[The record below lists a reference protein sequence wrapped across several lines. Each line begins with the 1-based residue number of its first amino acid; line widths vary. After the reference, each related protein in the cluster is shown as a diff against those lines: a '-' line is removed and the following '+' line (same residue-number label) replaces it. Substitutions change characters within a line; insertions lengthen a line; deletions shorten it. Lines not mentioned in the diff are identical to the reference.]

1 MATVSS
7 IKTKMTSDRYITA
20 TLDYVTKKFVE
31 LDKSE
36 GEEIYKYYLSLTEK
50 EHGSVT
56 NEILNSDAAKG
67 MAELE
72 NANLYFSPSYINVLK
87 SHTKLTPKC
96 FAMTAIN
103 CSEQNMVEEWK
114 NVRKMWKQDKGILA
128 HHFYQ
133 SFPKE
138 DNISPELAHKI
149 GVQWAERCFEG
160 FQVCVVTH
168 VGANFVH
175 NHVVI
180 NSCNIATGKKWLDN
194 KSSIKFLRNQ
204 SDLICATN
212 NLNILDD
219 DYKTSRDNV
228 SVDSYHIE
236 EHKKVASWKYPIV
249 EALDIALKTA
259 KTKEDFIRVMNQYGF
274 DVKYRDTYITISDSK
289 EHKVRT
295 NTLARQFGEKYYK
308 ENIDKVLGVTVE
320 GKYAPHDTRSK
331 SIENVVNDA
340 TKKLRPY
347 YGIGFEQKDGNNEFY
362 AQLAKKQLDT
372 STRLDAE
379 ITTAAYQRK
388 LAMRSMTSTAVFST
402 RSAKFAA
409 KMFLYFSLSVKLTL
423 LRAMKPLAKLNEKYK
438 VFTKDKNE
446 KIYSYKMYRN
456 PVTSNKNK
464 SPRVIGNINKNVLM
478 QSLGENYAVK
488 IDARLLPKLMN
499 APIYYSAN
507 ILNDGRATVFI
518 KKENKDKLQEILGT
532 KILTDNK
539 SAEQRK
545 RDAQLSRQR
554 KLEYDRN
561 KSKYAELKEYEG
573 RLRSDVVTG
582 REVEFVKKSELVVS
596 YSKIKNTEKYRLLYK
611 AADAEKL
618 YNEIYP
624 DKSFVNSNIG
634 AKDSSEVRE
643 IAQKC
648 GTIPLYKMITGDEL
662 MKLRGSVDNIISAV
676 YYKPDADKYNL
687 VYLKTDKDKVDDIL
701 YYNDMVDERAFE
713 TASQIKSFA
722 ELIQKSN
729 SQPMYLKNVSRNQI
743 KAIVKSKVNVGYI
756 KGRSDK
762 YYLVYDKADQYKM
775 NTILNKNR
783 TTTFNQSPPYTPT
796 M

>member
-50 EHGSVT
+50 EHGSVI

-114 NVRKMWKQDKGILA
+114 NVRKIWKQDKGILA

-175 NHVVI
+175 NHVVV

-204 SDLICATN
+204 SDLICAAN

-236 EHKKVASWKYPIV
+236 EHKKAASWKYPIV

-320 GKYAPHDTRSK
+320 GKYTPHDKRSK

-362 AQLAKKQLDT
+362 AQLAK
-372 STRLDAE
+372 S
-379 ITTAAYQRK
+379 
-388 LAMRSMTSTAVFST
+388 
-402 RSAKFAA
+402 
-409 KMFLYFSLSVKLTL
+409 SL
-423 LRAMKPLAKLNEKYK
+423 
-438 VFTKDKNE
+438 
-446 KIYSYKMYRN
+446 
-456 PVTSNKNK
+456 
-464 SPRVIGNINKNVLM
+464 IN
-478 QSLGENYAVK
+478 
-488 IDARLLPKLMN
+488 
-499 APIYYSAN
+499 
-507 ILNDGRATVFI
+507 
-518 KKENKDKLQEILGT
+518 
-532 KILTDNK
+532 
-539 SAEQRK
+539 
-545 RDAQLSRQR
+545 RQ
-554 KLEYDRN
+554 D
-561 KSKYAELKEYEG
+561 
-573 RLRSDVVTG
+573 
-582 REVEFVKKSELVVS
+582 
-596 YSKIKNTEKYRLLYK
+596 
-611 AADAEKL
+611 
-618 YNEIYP
+618 
-624 DKSFVNSNIG
+624 
-634 AKDSSEVRE
+634 
-643 IAQKC
+643 
-648 GTIPLYKMITGDEL
+648 
-662 MKLRGSVDNIISAV
+662 
-676 YYKPDADKYNL
+676 
-687 VYLKTDKDKVDDIL
+687 
-701 YYNDMVDERAFE
+701 
-713 TASQIKSFA
+713 
-722 ELIQKSN
+722 
-729 SQPMYLKNVSRNQI
+729 
-743 KAIVKSKVNVGYI
+743 
-756 KGRSDK
+756 
-762 YYLVYDKADQYKM
+762 
-775 NTILNKNR
+775 
-783 TTTFNQSPPYTPT
+783 
-796 M
+796 

>member
-320 GKYAPHDTRSK
+320 GKYTPHDKRSK

-362 AQLAKKQLDT
+362 AQLAKKQLDK
-372 STRLDAE
+372 SSRLDAE
-379 ITTAAYQRK
+379 ITTAAFQKK
-388 LAMRSMTSTAVFST
+388 LAMRSMTSTAVIST
-402 RSAKFAA
+402 RSARFAA
-409 KMFLYFSLSVKLTL
+409 KMFLYFSLSVKLAL

-456 PVTSNKNK
+456 PVTSNTNKN
-464 SPRVIGNINKNVLM
+464 PRVIGNINKNVLM

-532 KILTDNK
+532 KILTDNR

-582 REVEFVKKSELVVS
+582 REVEFVKKSELVV
-596 YSKIKNTEKYRLLYK
+596 
-611 AADAEKL
+611 
-618 YNEIYP
+618 
-624 DKSFVNSNIG
+624 
-634 AKDSSEVRE
+634 
-643 IAQKC
+643 
-648 GTIPLYKMITGDEL
+648 
-662 MKLRGSVDNIISAV
+662 
-676 YYKPDADKYNL
+676 
-687 VYLKTDKDKVDDIL
+687 
-701 YYNDMVDERAFE
+701 
-713 TASQIKSFA
+713 
-722 ELIQKSN
+722 
-729 SQPMYLKNVSRNQI
+729 
-743 KAIVKSKVNVGYI
+743 
-756 KGRSDK
+756 
-762 YYLVYDKADQYKM
+762 
-775 NTILNKNR
+775 
-783 TTTFNQSPPYTPT
+783 
-796 M
+796 

>member
-50 EHGSVT
+50 EHGSVI

-114 NVRKMWKQDKGILA
+114 NVRKIWKQDKGILA

-175 NHVVI
+175 NHVVV

-204 SDLICATN
+204 SDLICAAN

-236 EHKKVASWKYPIV
+236 EHKKAASWKYPIV

-320 GKYAPHDTRSK
+320 GKYTPHDKRSK

-372 STRLDAE
+372 SSRLDAE
-379 ITTAAYQRK
+379 ITTAAFQKK
-388 LAMRSMTSTAVFST
+388 LAMRSMTSTAVIST

-409 KMFLYFSLSVKLTL
+409 KMFLYFSLSVKLAL

-456 PVTSNKNK
+456 PVTSNTNKN
-464 SPRVIGNINKNVLM
+464 PRVIGNINKNVLM

-532 KILTDNK
+532 KILTDNR

-545 RDAQLSRQR
+545 RDAQLSIAREARLTCQLAQR
-554 KLEYDRN
+554 HL
-561 KSKYAELKEYEG
+561 
-573 RLRSDVVTG
+573 
-582 REVEFVKKSELVVS
+582 
-596 YSKIKNTEKYRLLYK
+596 
-611 AADAEKL
+611 
-618 YNEIYP
+618 
-624 DKSFVNSNIG
+624 
-634 AKDSSEVRE
+634 
-643 IAQKC
+643 
-648 GTIPLYKMITGDEL
+648 
-662 MKLRGSVDNIISAV
+662 
-676 YYKPDADKYNL
+676 
-687 VYLKTDKDKVDDIL
+687 
-701 YYNDMVDERAFE
+701 
-713 TASQIKSFA
+713 
-722 ELIQKSN
+722 
-729 SQPMYLKNVSRNQI
+729 
-743 KAIVKSKVNVGYI
+743 
-756 KGRSDK
+756 
-762 YYLVYDKADQYKM
+762 
-775 NTILNKNR
+775 
-783 TTTFNQSPPYTPT
+783 
-796 M
+796 

>member
-7 IKTKMTSDRYITA
+7 IKTKMTSDKYIIA

-175 NHVVI
+175 NHVVV

-194 KSSIKFLRNQ
+194 KTSLKFIRDQ
-204 SDLICATN
+204 SNLICATN
-212 NLNILDD
+212 NLNVLDD
-219 DYKTSRDNV
+219 SYKTSRDNV
-228 SVDSYHIE
+228 SADSYHIE
-236 EHKKVASWKYPIV
+236 EHKKAASWKYPIV

-320 GKYAPHDTRSK
+320 GKYTPHDKRSK

-362 AQLAKKQLDT
+362 AQLAKKQLDK
-372 STRLDAE
+372 SSRLDAE
-379 ITTAAYQRK
+379 ITTAAFQKK
-388 LAMRSMTSTAVFST
+388 LAMRSMTSTAVIST
-402 RSAKFAA
+402 RSARFAA
-409 KMFLYFSLSVKLTL
+409 KMFLYFSLSVKLAL

-456 PVTSNKNK
+456 PVTSCTNKK
-464 SPRVIGNINKNVLM
+464 PRVIGNINKNVLM

-532 KILTDNK
+532 KILTDNR

-662 MKLRGSVDNIISAV
+662 MK
-676 YYKPDADKYNL
+676 
-687 VYLKTDKDKVDDIL
+687 
-701 YYNDMVDERAFE
+701 
-713 TASQIKSFA
+713 
-722 ELIQKSN
+722 
-729 SQPMYLKNVSRNQI
+729 
-743 KAIVKSKVNVGYI
+743 
-756 KGRSDK
+756 
-762 YYLVYDKADQYKM
+762 
-775 NTILNKNR
+775 
-783 TTTFNQSPPYTPT
+783 
-796 M
+796 

>member
-31 LDKSE
+31 VDKSE

-67 MAELE
+67 MTELE

-175 NHVVI
+175 NHVVV

-194 KSSIKFLRNQ
+194 KTSLKFIRDQ
-204 SDLICATN
+204 SNLICATN
-212 NLNILDD
+212 NLNVLDD
-219 DYKTSRDNV
+219 SYKTSRDNV
-228 SVDSYHIE
+228 SADSYHIE
-236 EHKKVASWKYPIV
+236 EHKKAASWKYPIV

-320 GKYAPHDTRSK
+320 GKYTPHDKRSK

-362 AQLAKKQLDT
+362 AQLAKKQLDK
-372 STRLDAE
+372 SSRLDAE
-379 ITTAAYQRK
+379 ITTAAFQKK
-388 LAMRSMTSTAVFST
+388 LAMRSMTSTAVIST
-402 RSAKFAA
+402 RSARFAA
-409 KMFLYFSLSVKLTL
+409 KMFLYFSLSVKLAL

-456 PVTSNKNK
+456 PVTSNTQK

-532 KILTDNK
+532 KILTDNR

-561 KSKYAELKEYEG
+561 KS
-573 RLRSDVVTG
+573 
-582 REVEFVKKSELVVS
+582 
-596 YSKIKNTEKYRLLYK
+596 
-611 AADAEKL
+611 
-618 YNEIYP
+618 
-624 DKSFVNSNIG
+624 
-634 AKDSSEVRE
+634 
-643 IAQKC
+643 
-648 GTIPLYKMITGDEL
+648 
-662 MKLRGSVDNIISAV
+662 
-676 YYKPDADKYNL
+676 
-687 VYLKTDKDKVDDIL
+687 
-701 YYNDMVDERAFE
+701 
-713 TASQIKSFA
+713 
-722 ELIQKSN
+722 
-729 SQPMYLKNVSRNQI
+729 
-743 KAIVKSKVNVGYI
+743 
-756 KGRSDK
+756 
-762 YYLVYDKADQYKM
+762 
-775 NTILNKNR
+775 
-783 TTTFNQSPPYTPT
+783 
-796 M
+796 

>member
-67 MAELE
+67 MTELE

-175 NHVVI
+175 NHVVV

-194 KSSIKFLRNQ
+194 KTSLKFIRDQ
-204 SDLICATN
+204 SNLICATN
-212 NLNILDD
+212 NLNVLDD
-219 DYKTSRDNV
+219 SYKTSRDNV
-228 SVDSYHIE
+228 SADSYHIE
-236 EHKKVASWKYPIV
+236 EHKKAASWKYPIV

-320 GKYAPHDTRSK
+320 GKYTPHDKRSK

-362 AQLAKKQLDT
+362 AQLAKKQLDK
-372 STRLDAE
+372 SSRLDAE
-379 ITTAAYQRK
+379 ITTAAFQKK
-388 LAMRSMTSTAVFST
+388 LAMRSMTSTAVIST
-402 RSAKFAA
+402 RSARFAA
-409 KMFLYFSLSVKLTL
+409 KMFLYFSLSVKLAL

-456 PVTSNKNK
+456 PVTSNTNKN
-464 SPRVIGNINKNVLM
+464 PRVIGNINKNVLM

-532 KILTDNK
+532 KILTDNR

-561 KSKYAELKEYEG
+561 TQSLKSMRVDFVQMLLLGERLSLSKRANLLCHIPKSK
-573 RLRSDVVTG
+573 
-582 REVEFVKKSELVVS
+582 
-596 YSKIKNTEKYRLLYK
+596 
-611 AADAEKL
+611 
-618 YNEIYP
+618 
-624 DKSFVNSNIG
+624 
-634 AKDSSEVRE
+634 
-643 IAQKC
+643 
-648 GTIPLYKMITGDEL
+648 
-662 MKLRGSVDNIISAV
+662 
-676 YYKPDADKYNL
+676 
-687 VYLKTDKDKVDDIL
+687 
-701 YYNDMVDERAFE
+701 
-713 TASQIKSFA
+713 
-722 ELIQKSN
+722 IQKSTACCIRRLM
-729 SQPMYLKNVSRNQI
+729 P
-743 KAIVKSKVNVGYI
+743 KSCIMK
-756 KGRSDK
+756 S
-762 YYLVYDKADQYKM
+762 
-775 NTILNKNR
+775 ILI
-783 TTTFNQSPPYTPT
+783 SHL
-796 M
+796 

>member
-50 EHGSVT
+50 EHGSVI

-114 NVRKMWKQDKGILA
+114 NVRKIWKQDKGILA

-175 NHVVI
+175 NHVVV

-204 SDLICATN
+204 SDLICAAN

-236 EHKKVASWKYPIV
+236 EHKKAASWKYPIV

-320 GKYAPHDTRSK
+320 GKYTPHDKRSK

-372 STRLDAE
+372 SSRLDAE
-379 ITTAAYQRK
+379 ITTAAFQKK
-388 LAMRSMTSTAVFST
+388 LAMRSMTSTAVIST

-409 KMFLYFSLSVKLTL
+409 KMFLYFSLSVKLAL

-456 PVTSNKNK
+456 PVTSNTNKN
-464 SPRVIGNINKNVLM
+464 PRVIGNINKNVLM

-532 KILTDNK
+532 KILTDNR

-648 GTIPLYKMITGDEL
+648 GTIPLIG
-662 MKLRGSVDNIISAV
+662 
-676 YYKPDADKYNL
+676 
-687 VYLKTDKDKVDDIL
+687 
-701 YYNDMVDERAFE
+701 
-713 TASQIKSFA
+713 
-722 ELIQKSN
+722 
-729 SQPMYLKNVSRNQI
+729 
-743 KAIVKSKVNVGYI
+743 
-756 KGRSDK
+756 
-762 YYLVYDKADQYKM
+762 
-775 NTILNKNR
+775 
-783 TTTFNQSPPYTPT
+783 
-796 M
+796 

>member
-1 MATVSS
+1 
-7 IKTKMTSDRYITA
+7 
-20 TLDYVTKKFVE
+20 
-31 LDKSE
+31 
-36 GEEIYKYYLSLTEK
+36 
-50 EHGSVT
+50 
-56 NEILNSDAAKG
+56 
-67 MAELE
+67 
-72 NANLYFSPSYINVLK
+72 
-87 SHTKLTPKC
+87 
-96 FAMTAIN
+96 
-103 CSEQNMVEEWK
+103 
-114 NVRKMWKQDKGILA
+114 
-128 HHFYQ
+128 
-133 SFPKE
+133 
-138 DNISPELAHKI
+138 
-149 GVQWAERCFEG
+149 
-160 FQVCVVTH
+160 
-168 VGANFVH
+168 
-175 NHVVI
+175 
-180 NSCNIATGKKWLDN
+180 
-194 KSSIKFLRNQ
+194 
-204 SDLICATN
+204 
-212 NLNILDD
+212 
-219 DYKTSRDNV
+219 
-228 SVDSYHIE
+228 
-236 EHKKVASWKYPIV
+236 
-249 EALDIALKTA
+249 
-259 KTKEDFIRVMNQYGF
+259 
-274 DVKYRDTYITISDSK
+274 
-289 EHKVRT
+289 
-295 NTLARQFGEKYYK
+295 
-308 ENIDKVLGVTVE
+308 
-320 GKYAPHDTRSK
+320 
-331 SIENVVNDA
+331 
-340 TKKLRPY
+340 
-347 YGIGFEQKDGNNEFY
+347 
-362 AQLAKKQLDT
+362 
-372 STRLDAE
+372 
-379 ITTAAYQRK
+379 
-388 LAMRSMTSTAVFST
+388 MRSMTSTAVIST
-402 RSAKFAA
+402 RSARFAA
-409 KMFLYFSLSVKLTL
+409 KMFLYFSLSVKLAL

-456 PVTSNKNK
+456 PVTSNTNKN
-464 SPRVIGNINKNVLM
+464 PRVIGNINKNVLM

-532 KILTDNK
+532 KIPRITDRLNSAREMHNSADSASLNMIGISQSTQSLK
-539 SAEQRK
+539 SMRVDFVQMLLLGER
-545 RDAQLSRQR
+545 LS
-554 KLEYDRN
+554 L
-561 KSKYAELKEYEG
+561 S
-573 RLRSDVVTG
+573 
-582 REVEFVKKSELVVS
+582 KKSELVVS

-624 DKSFVNSNIG
+624 NKSFVNSNIG

-662 MKLRGSVDNIISAV
+662 MKLRGSIDNIISAV